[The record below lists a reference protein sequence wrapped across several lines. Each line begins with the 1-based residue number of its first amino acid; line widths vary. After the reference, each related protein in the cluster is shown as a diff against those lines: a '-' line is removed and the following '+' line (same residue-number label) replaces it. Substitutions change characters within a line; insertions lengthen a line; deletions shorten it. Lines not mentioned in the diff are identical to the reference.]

1 MAAPDPASSC
11 RATSPS
17 TRHRASRAR
26 LGLPFAERAGC
37 ERREPG
43 VAVLPRS
50 EDGLNAAGTVNG
62 GLIALAVEEA
72 ALSLTHGATLSSTAM
87 RYLRPVRSGPA
98 VATAAVRA
106 GLGRVEVRDAG
117 GGDDRPA
124 VTATTRTLR
133 WPGTT
138 DGARGAPLAV

>member
-1 MAAPDPASSC
+1 VDVDADRRAA
-11 RATSPS
+11 
-17 TRHRASRAR
+17 RHILTELEAGR

-43 VAVLPRS
+43 IAVLPRS

-72 ALSLTHGATLSSTAM
+72 ALSLTPESTLSTMAL

-98 VATAAVRA
+98 VATATVRA
-106 GLGRVEVRDAG
+106 GLGRVDVRDA

-124 VTATTRTLR
+124 VTATTRALR
-133 WPGTT
+133 WPGTAG
-138 DGARGAPLAV
+138 GAKDAALAV